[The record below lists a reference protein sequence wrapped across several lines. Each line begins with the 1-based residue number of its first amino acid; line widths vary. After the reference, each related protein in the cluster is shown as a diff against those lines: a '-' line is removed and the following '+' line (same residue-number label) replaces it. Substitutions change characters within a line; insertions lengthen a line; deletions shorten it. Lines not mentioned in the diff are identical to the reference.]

1 MINRS
6 QDLYS
11 ENYNVNNDFILVFY
25 QCVGEVSNDSL
36 LNFLN
41 QNQIRDQD
49 DVIIFAHRFGG
60 QNHPGISASTLDN
73 VKKGY
78 INLDYR
84 LFSTA
89 EPEGYPCKILYC
101 LNNSFQH
108 SNLDIGQLNALI
120 RRLNITFDWDTLK
133 EKVKEKNIIKPV
145 CIIKHRL
152 MHLLGSLDN
161 DLQGLWDEA
170 ERHNREGFCPEK
182 WNEFYQIYKDYD
194 WNRVLNDALEL
205 INKELGNVKVD
216 LSPYNKNKIDEFLES
231 IKRAERGLTNGV
243 AHDDNEFVGL
253 LKKVNNFILD
263 IKNNKKNEVYKELK
277 ENNGL
282 NPIHKMFKEL
292 DKILEK
298 FI

>member
-1 MINRS
+1 MINGS

-36 LNFLN
+36 LNFLK
-41 QNQIRDQD
+41 QNQIRDKD
-49 DVIIFAHRFGG
+49 DVIIFAHKFGG

-73 VKKGY
+73 VKQQGY

-101 LNNSFQH
+101 LNKSFQH
-108 SNLDIGQLNALI
+108 SNLIGQLNKLTK
-120 RRLNITFDWDTLK
+120 RLGITFDWDTLK
-133 EKVKEKNIIKPV
+133 KEVKKKDIIKPV

-152 MHLLGSLDN
+152 MHLLGPLDN

-170 ERHNREGFCPEK
+170 ERHNREGFCPDK

-205 INKELGNVKVD
+205 IKKELENMEMD
-216 LSPYNKNKIDEFLES
+216 LSPDNKKEINNFLES
-231 IKRAERGLTNGV
+231 INRAGGELTNGV
-243 AHDDNEFVGL
+243 AHDYKEFVVL
-253 LKKVNNFILD
+253 LKKVNEFLLNI
-263 IKNNKKNEVYKELK
+263 KKNEKDKVYKELK
-277 ENNGL
+277 DNNGL
-282 NPIHKMFKEL
+282 NPIHKMFNEL